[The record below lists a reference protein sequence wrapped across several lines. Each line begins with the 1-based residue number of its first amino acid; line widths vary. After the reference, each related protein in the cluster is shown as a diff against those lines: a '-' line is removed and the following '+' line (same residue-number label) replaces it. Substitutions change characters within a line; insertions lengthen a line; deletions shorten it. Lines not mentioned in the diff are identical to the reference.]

1 MSDAA
6 LVEVG
11 DGGEHLARHVR
22 EAGLGPHEG
31 DLERWKSGV
40 NDSVA
45 RGNYFLRLDALK
57 CLEESGVTRGCCDSR
72 EELR

>member
-1 MSDAA
+1 MPVGDAA

-31 DLERWKSGV
+31 DLERLKSGV

-45 RGNYFLRLDALK
+45 RGNEFLRLDA
-57 CLEESGVTRGCCDSR
+57 TR
-72 EELR
+72 